1 MEEAKPSKIPLDP
14 GYLQTMEE
22 TSEMLPNNTQ
32 YASLVG
38 GLLYVSVNT
47 RPDIAASVSIL
58 GRKVSCPSQADWLE
72 AKRVLRYLKHTLD
85 HELILSIKSD
95 PLTVYVDADWAG
107 DANDRKSTSGY
118 MLQLNGGSIF
128 WSSKKQTCVSLSS
141 TEAEYI
147 ALAVCCQEVQ
157 WILRILEDFS
167 VPVNLPITIFEDN
180 QSCIKQL
187 SSPNH
192 WISPKQSPSTPAYFP
207 SAIVTWLT
215 SLSCNSRKM
224 SRLSTMWFVA
234 PDSTI

>member
-1 MEEAKPSKIPLDP
+1 
-14 GYLQTMEE
+14 
-22 TSEMLPNNTQ
+22 MLPNNTQ

-58 GRKVSCPSQADWLE
+58 GRKVSCPSQADWVE
-72 AKRVLRYLKHTLD
+72 AKRILRYLKHTLD
-85 HELILSIKSD
+85 HELILGIKPD

-107 DANDRKSTSGY
+107 DAKDRKSTSGY
-118 MLQLNGGSIF
+118 LLQLNGGSIF

-167 VPVNLPITIFEDN
+167 VPVNLPITMFEDN

-187 SSPNH
+187 SSPNVSRRSKH
-192 WISPKQSPSTPAYFP
+192 VETKNHYIREMQANGEIQAVYCSTEEMVADMLTKPLHAVKLRKFREAAGILPSRRSVEVGDGDA
-207 SAIVTWLT
+207 
-215 SLSCNSRKM
+215 
-224 SRLSTMWFVA
+224 
-234 PDSTI
+234 